1 MSRASETGHA
11 KNVANFETLISFCTG
26 YGAKYNPA
34 NANIKLSALQE
45 LLAKAQADMA
55 ALNATMPA
63 YSQAVGIREA
73 AFEPLSRL
81 VTRIIN
87 AFAASGASE
96 QSIDNAK
103 TVGRKLQGRRAKSIA
118 PPKPVTEGTPPEEAP
133 KTHSVSQM
141 SFDNRIEN
149 LDRLIQILKAEPSY
163 KPNEIEL
170 QVATLETLLA
180 DLRAKNTAV
189 INATTP
195 LSNARIVR
203 NETLYTAPNNLKEAA
218 LDTKIYIKSLFGA
231 SSSQYK
237 QISGIR
243 FVKPNT

>member
-1 MSRASETGHA
+1 MSSTPESGHA

-26 YGAKYNPA
+26 YGAKYNPI

-45 LLAKAQADMA
+45 IHTKAQADMA

-81 VTRIIN
+81 VTRLIN
-87 AFAASGASE
+87 AFAATGAPE

-103 TVGRKLQGRRAKSIA
+103 TVGRKLQGRRAKSITA
-118 PPKPVTEGTPPEEAP
+118 PKPTPEGTTPEETP
-133 KTHSVSQM
+133 KTISVSQM

-149 LDRLIQILKAEPSY
+149 LDRLIQILKAESAY
-163 KPNEIEL
+163 KPNETEL
-170 QVATLETLLA
+170 QVSALETLLT

-195 LSNARIVR
+195 LSNARITR
-203 NETLYTAPNNLKEAA
+203 NETLYIGPNNLKQVA
-218 LDTKIYIKSLFGA
+218 LEVKVYVKSVFG
-231 SSSQYK
+231 SSSLQYK

-243 FVKPNT
+243 FTKINT